1 MRSVHRCSPI
11 LSVFGWVL
19 FCGSVGLGGCG
30 NPKDGAP
37 GAEAEGGSAEG
48 GDGATDGGEV
58 GDGGDGA
65 SDGGD
70 GASDGGDGTADGGD
84 GGSEGTDGDSG
95 SADWLDDEAALSA
108 LEVATAGLW
117 YTSESDYPLDVV
129 ILADPGVELSADNAT
144 STLAPAYSWRE
155 GTLSLEERAV
165 DEVSLSSVFDRYT
178 VEEEWWDDAMRA
190 DAERWRALRAVFEE
204 QLGTPR
210 AFRLGERASGG
221 ELFRDVDIF
230 VFGRTRSGAWAGF
243 RTVSIET

>member
-1 MRSVHRCSPI
+1 MRIAHRCSPI
-11 LSVFGWVL
+11 LSALGWVL
-19 FCGSVGLGGCG
+19 FCGVVGLGGCG

-37 GAEAEGGSAEG
+37 GAEADGGSADG
-48 GDGATDGGEV
+48 GDGATDGE
-58 GDGGDGA
+58 
-65 SDGGD
+65 D
-70 GASDGGDGTADGGD
+70 GASDGGDGTADGGSEGGD
-84 GGSEGTDGDSG
+84 GADGGTDGDSG

-155 GTLSLEERAV
+155 GTLPLEERAV
-165 DEVSLSSVFDRYT
+165 DEVSLSVVFDRYT

-230 VFGRTRSGAWAGF
+230 VLGRTSSGAWAGF